1 MPKAR
6 LWFLTISDIG
16 VSFMYFVVSYRVRV
30 RGLGLGLEG

>member
-16 VSFMYFVVSYRVRV
+16 VSFMYFVVSYKLVISD
-30 RGLGLGLEG
+30 